1 MAARK
6 FGGSVAREY
15 RAIYGHLLSGDK
27 KQIRQFRK
35 VIEDHRLMLNAL
47 DATDR
52 VKRWINQDT
61 DDPDTRPLK
70 FLEDTFKLAE
80 DPGDHL
86 ESEQRWIYR
95 GRTAR
100 ALFYCGR
107 FHKARNRFRNA
118 TRSKPREKANLR
130 EFYDIHAAFAEMEA
144 YLGFPED
151 AIARIES
158 IPVGRRQ
165 SWHNWVRAFAMHQD
179 AYRKVRRFG
188 TTVDLD
194 VNGDRNDYYQS
205 NNLLEANIPGLAPQE
220 QRDCYLLIAA
230 NYGAMFRIDGRSSDR
245 DDARAAMRSFKAA
258 ARPSSNRNWSF
269 RKELRGRFPTIRL
282 PGDPGRHSKEDIEN
296 WRAAY
301 LNHYRLN
308 LLAAGLDETAD
319 DDGAI
324 DTVEEHPDD
333 SGD

>member
-1 MAARK
+1 MAAKK

-35 VIEDHRLMLNAL
+35 VIQNHRRMLDAL

-61 DDPDTRPLK
+61 DDPDTKPLK
-70 FLEDTFKLAE
+70 FLTDIFELAK
-80 DPGDHL
+80 DSGDDL

-107 FHKARNRFRNA
+107 FDKARKRFRNA
-118 TRSKPREKANLR
+118 TRSTPRERANLR
-130 EFYDIHAAFAEMEA
+130 EFYDVQAAFAEMEV
-144 YLGFPED
+144 YLGFPQN
-151 AIARIES
+151 AITRIDNIS
-158 IPVGRRQ
+158 LGRRQ

-179 AYRKVRRFG
+179 AYRKARPFG
-188 TTVDLD
+188 STADLD
-194 VNGDRNDYYQS
+194 VTGDRNDYYQS
-205 NNLLEANIPGLAPQE
+205 NELMKANLPGLAPQE
-220 QRDCYLLIAA
+220 RRDAFLLIAA
-230 NYGAMFRIDGRSSDR
+230 NYGAMFRSDGRQSDE
-245 DDARAAMRSFKAA
+245 DDARAALSFFRGAA
-258 ARPSSNRNWSF
+258 SPSSNRSWSF
-269 RKELRGRFPTIRL
+269 RKELRGRFPTTRL
-282 PGDPGRHSKEDIEN
+282 PGDPGRHSREDIEN

-319 DDGAI
+319 DDGDL
-324 DTVEEHPDD
+324 DTVDEHPDD
-333 SGD
+333 TGE